1 MKNLKVLVASIVL
14 TAASVAF
21 AGQEISGNHLLL
33 KDTTVGV
40 SGLWNWITVSDT
52 FNIGTEMIP
61 DRGTSPLFAS
71 GDGSIFAEAHMTIG
85 PEPEWTPEAAAAGT
99 LKYPFA
105 NIQVLFKSDN
115 CKEDNSCGVNF
126 DALGIKYIR
135 ITHKSSGPIRMA
147 ILNTLTDKIKKNMK
161 DYDEAEPGI
170 GLNST
175 NGYTTVTYDMTPY
188 DYGFKGLG
196 QGKEIDILNWVDE
209 NDAPE
214 GKEII
219 KSITG
224 LKWSVR
230 DSHGGSGEIS
240 IKSIEFLDAQ
250 QKVVETSLLTGVT
263 GVRSNINDPLPS
275 SIVSGEQQELKDTT
289 VGVSGLWNW
298 ITYSDTLGIGT
309 EIVPPPGT
317 SPLFAKEDGSIF
329 AEASMKIGPEPIWTQ
344 EAADSGL
351 LKYPQAYIEVKFKKD
366 ECVQDSNCAVNFTE
380 LGIQY
385 IRITTKVSGP
395 IRMSVLNE
403 KTAEKDAEPG
413 TIIPNSA
420 YYKTTTYDLTTEDFG
435 FKAFTSKTDAH
446 KGGIPDWTDLTKA
459 PTGDEIITAI
469 TGLRW
474 EVKDKVGAI
483 GEISIKS
490 IEFLDAHGNI
500 VKASLLTGIVETRS
514 NTNDPLYTVIAS
526 GERQA
531 LHDTTV
537 GVSGLWNW
545 IASHDFLDIGTVMI
559 PDSGASPLVAK
570 EDGSIFAEASM
581 KIGPEPMWTQ
591 QAADSGLLK
600 YPFAYIEMKFKKDEC
615 VQDGSCG
622 VNLSALGVK
631 YVRVTSKTSGRIRMS
646 VLNEKT
652 AEEGTEP
659 GVYIQNSYG
668 YQATTYDLTP
678 YEYGFA
684 GFDDHDHGGVPN
696 WTDYKNAPEGS
707 EIIKHVTGFR
717 WELKAKEGGIG
728 EISIMSIEFID
739 AMGNVIDAFN
749 LTGVEGVRSV
759 IEFSSSSVTV
769 KPETSS
775 SSVKPETSSS
785 VVKPETSSS
794 VVKPETSSS
803 VVKPESSSSAV
814 KPETSSSAVKP
825 ETSSSAVKPETS
837 SSAVKPETS
846 SSEKPKSSSS
856 VAPKSSSSKKSKSSS
871 SVAPKSSSSKK
882 SKSSSSVAPKSSS
895 SKKSKSSSSVAPK
908 SSSSKKSK
916 SSSSVAPKSS
926 SSKKS
931 KSSSSVAPKS
941 SSSKKSK
948 SSSSATPKSSS
959 SSNKSKNALPLKHVA
974 SPVHITV
981 SGKQII
987 ISNATPG
994 SDYAVFTM
1002 QGKVI
1007 MAGKIQNRVENITLQ
1022 NQGAFLVRV
1031 GHENFKVK

>member
-1 MKNLKVLVASIVL
+1 M
-14 TAASVAF
+14 
-21 AGQEISGNHLLL
+21 L

-40 SGLWNWITVSDT
+40 SGLWNWIT
-52 FNIGTEMIP
+52 F
-61 DRGTSPLFAS
+61 
-71 GDGSIFAEAHMTIG
+71 
-85 PEPEWTPEAAAAGT
+85 
-99 LKYPFA
+99 
-105 NIQVLFKSDN
+105 
-115 CKEDNSCGVNF
+115 
-126 DALGIKYIR
+126 
-135 ITHKSSGPIRMA
+135 
-147 ILNTLTDKIKKNMK
+147 
-161 DYDEAEPGI
+161 
-170 GLNST
+170 
-175 NGYTTVTYDMTPY
+175 
-188 DYGFKGLG
+188 
-196 QGKEIDILNWVDE
+196 
-209 NDAPE
+209 
-214 GKEII
+214 
-219 KSITG
+219 
-224 LKWSVR
+224 
-230 DSHGGSGEIS
+230 
-240 IKSIEFLDAQ
+240 
-250 QKVVETSLLTGVT
+250 
-263 GVRSNINDPLPS
+263 
-275 SIVSGEQQELKDTT
+275 
-289 VGVSGLWNW
+289 
-298 ITYSDTLGIGT
+298 SDTLGIGT

-329 AEASMKIGPEPIWTQ
+329 AEASMKIGPEPMWTQ
-344 EAADSGL
+344 QAADSGL

-366 ECVQDSNCAVNFTE
+366 ECVQDSSCAVNFTE

-385 IRITTKVSGP
+385 IRIKTKVSGP

-420 YYKTTTYDLTTEDFG
+420 YYKTTTYDLTPKDYG
-435 FKAFTSKTDAH
+435 FVGFDDH
-446 KGGIPDWTDLTKA
+446 NYGGVPNWANHSKA
-459 PTGDEIITAI
+459 PEGSKILTAV

-490 IEFLDAHGNI
+490 IEFLDAHGNN

-615 VQDGSCG
+615 VQDSSCG

-631 YVRVTSKTSGRIRMS
+631 YVRITSKVSGPIRMS

-652 AEEGTEP
+652 AEPGTEP
-659 GVYIQNSYG
+659 GVLILNSSEYKPL
-668 YQATTYDLTP
+668 QYDLTP
-678 YEYGFA
+678 FEYGFK
-684 GFDDHDHGGVPN
+684 GFNDNNSGGVPK
-696 WTDYKNAPEGS
+696 WTNYDKAPLGS
-707 EIIKHVTGFR
+707 EILKHATGFR

-749 LTGVEGVRSV
+749 ITGMEGVRSV
-759 IEFSSSSVTV
+759 IALES
-769 KPETSS
+769 SS
-775 SSVKPETSSS
+775 SSVKPESSSSSAELESSSSS
-785 VVKPETSSS
+785 VE
-794 VVKPETSSS
+794 
-803 VVKPESSSSAV
+803 PESSSSSV
-814 KPETSSSAVKP
+814 EPESSSSSAEP
-825 ETSSSAVKPETS
+825 ESSSSSAELES
-837 SSAVKPETS
+837 S
-846 SSEKPKSSSS
+846 SSEEPESSSS
-856 VAPKSSSSKKSKSSS
+856 VEAKSSSSKKSKSSS

-882 SKSSSSVAPKSSS
+882 VKSSSSVAPKSSSSKKVKSSSSVAPKSSS
-895 SKKSKSSSSVAPK
+895 SKKSKSSSSVEAK

-916 SSSSVAPKSS
+916 SSSSVKA
-926 SSKKS
+926 
-931 KSSSSVAPKS
+931 KS

-948 SSSSATPKSSS
+948 SSSSAAPKSSS
-959 SSNKSKNALPLKHVA
+959 SSSKKKTALPQKHFTSMA
-974 SPVHITV
+974 HITV
-981 SGKQII
+981 SGKQIL

-1007 MAGKIQNRVENITLQ
+1007 MAGKIQNRVENITLE

-1031 GHENFKVK
+1031 GHEIFKVK

>member
-115 CKEDNSCGVNF
+115 CNEDNSCGVNF

-196 QGKEIDILNWVDE
+196 QGKEINILNWVDQSV
-209 NDAPE
+209 APE
-214 GKEII
+214 GKDII

-263 GVRSNINDPLPS
+263 RVRSNINDPLPS
-275 SIVSGEQQELKDTT
+275 SIASGEQQELKDTT

-344 EAADSGL
+344 QAADSGL

-366 ECVQDSNCAVNFTE
+366 ECVQDSSCAVNFTE

-684 GFDDHDHGGVPN
+684 GFDDHNHGGVFDWVN
-696 WTDYKNAPEGS
+696 LNEAPEGS

-728 EISIMSIEFID
+728 EISIKSIEFID
-739 AMGNVIDAFN
+739 MYGNVIDAFN
-749 LTGVEGVRSV
+749 ITGIEGVRSV
-759 IEFSSSSVTV
+759 IDSSSSVEPESSSSSAKPETSSSSAKPESSSSAV

-775 SSVKPETSSS
+775 SAVKPET
-785 VVKPETSSS
+785 
-794 VVKPETSSS
+794 
-803 VVKPESSSSAV
+803 SSSAV

-882 SKSSSSVAPKSSS
+882 SKSSSSAT
-895 SKKSKSSSSVAPK
+895 SKSSSS
-908 SSSSKKSK
+908 SSKI
-916 SSSSVAPKSS
+916 
-926 SSKKS
+926 
-931 KSSSSVAPKS
+931 
-941 SSSKKSK
+941 
-948 SSSSATPKSSS
+948 
-959 SSNKSKNALPLKHVA
+959 KNALPLNHVA

-981 SGKQII
+981 SGKQIM

-1031 GHENFKVK
+1031 VHENFKVK